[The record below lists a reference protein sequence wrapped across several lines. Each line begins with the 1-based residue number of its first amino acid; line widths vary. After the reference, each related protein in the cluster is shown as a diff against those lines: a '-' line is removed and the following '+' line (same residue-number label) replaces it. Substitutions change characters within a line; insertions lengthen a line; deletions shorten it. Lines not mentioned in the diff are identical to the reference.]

1 MAHQFRR
8 VLLFADL
15 DVFHKLL
22 FGLVPCDFHDG
33 DGRNTRQIHI
43 RCSAAAGCM
52 RLNKVA
58 FLNNACLLF
67 PFLYIGN
74 LDLLDN
80 ACFPRNLFD
89 EFVDFLFVGFRQL
102 VSVFIQYCLQF
113 GAYGDNDMIARL
125 LLFQVDNLLSA
136 LQRADIALVDGR

>member
-15 DVFHKLL
+15 DVFHKLFL
-22 FGLVPCDFHDG
+22 GFVTRDFHNG

-43 RCSAAAGCM
+43 RCSAAAGGVCFH
-52 RLNKVA
+52 KVA
-58 FLNNACLLF
+58 FLNNARLLF
-67 PFLYIGN
+67 PVLYIG
-74 LDLLDN
+74 DLYLLGN
-80 ACFPRNLFD
+80 TRFPRNLFD
-89 EFVDFLFVGFRQL
+89 EFIDFLFVGFRQL
-102 VSVFIQYCLQF
+102 VFVFIQDHLQF

-136 LQRADIALVDGR
+136 LQRCPR

>member
-1 MAHQFRR
+1 M
-8 VLLFADL
+8 
-15 DVFHKLL
+15 
-22 FGLVPCDFHDG
+22 
-33 DGRNTRQIHI
+33 
-43 RCSAAAGCM
+43 
-52 RLNKVA
+52 
-58 FLNNACLLF
+58 F

-136 LQRADIALVDGR
+136 LQRADIALVDGRIVTEPLCRVTPDQKNVAGNVFVFISRQIECGNSFDSVR